1 MQWLVDHQ
9 PKLHA
14 HAFYFWTF
22 SLKNCQDLPKGI
34 AQLQKSF
41 RKLRS
46 RQYWKTHVEGGA
58 FVIEIKGRPGDWHPH
73 IHVIVYSTYMKWDK
87 VFSDWRKCSGG
98 RGCYVKQIPTAK
110 AVSYITK
117 YISKP
122 DAPDIVCAEI
132 SSALRKI
139 RLFAPIG
146 SWHKQ
151 NSHYK
156 KTPTPCVRCGGS
168 SWMNYE
174 FLTGNPHGSQFK
186 EVELMRHQVP
196 AIAPPDS

>member
-1 MQWLVDHQ
+1 MLHEFRRIICTVCGQVLDIPVYCGDRFCPVCSVSRSIRTRSRMQWLVDHQ

-73 IHVIVYSTYMKWDK
+73 IHVIVYSTYMK
-87 VFSDWRKCSGG
+87 
-98 RGCYVKQIPTAK
+98 
-110 AVSYITK
+110 
-117 YISKP
+117 
-122 DAPDIVCAEI
+122 
-132 SSALRKI
+132 
-139 RLFAPIG
+139 
-146 SWHKQ
+146 
-151 NSHYK
+151 
-156 KTPTPCVRCGGS
+156 
-168 SWMNYE
+168 
-174 FLTGNPHGSQFK
+174 
-186 EVELMRHQVP
+186 
-196 AIAPPDS
+196 